1 MRHYLSEEN
10 RKIKGIACIYN
21 YFNPIRMPLAQSDTL
36 EKPESLDVEFSPYVL
51 IWER

>member
-21 YFNPIRMPLAQSDTL
+21 YFNPIRMPLAQSDTI
-36 EKPESLDVEFSPYVL
+36 ETESLEVEFSPYVL
-51 IWER
+51 IWGR

>member
-21 YFNPIRMPLAQSDTL
+21 YFNPIRMPLAQSDTI
-36 EKPESLDVEFSPYVL
+36 EKRRGWDSNTRIVAY
-51 IWER
+51 

>member
-21 YFNPIRMPLAQSDTL
+21 YFDPIRVPLTQSDTI
-36 EKPESLDVEFSPYVL
+36 EKPERVKFTFVL
-51 IWER
+51 